1 MYSMSRADLIADLKA
16 SLQDAARVFTATADA
31 DFIRHLDTAA
41 LDMSR
46 KRPRT
51 LLGTLI
57 LEAEVFDYP
66 APADFYIYKSALWGV
81 SARRIQA
88 WDKRYPGRLPDVSG
102 VLNGS
107 IREIHLLPAPSAHQ
121 INVLGSSFKFY
132 YYAVHSIGDAAAE
145 TTIQIADRGLL
156 LLRAQ
161 AEAMKEMSMR
171 NIGKPVTMRDGISNG
186 PRNGTPQYLY
196 EQLMKIFEREAS

>member
-1 MYSMSRADLIADLKA
+1 MNSMSRADLIADLKA

-51 LLGTLI
+51 LLGTLK
-57 LEAEVFDYP
+57 LEADVFDYP

-81 SARRIQA
+81 TARRIQP
-88 WDKRYPGRLPDVSG
+88 WEKHHPGKLPDVISA
-102 VLNGS
+102 LNGS

-132 YYAVHSIGDAAAE
+132 YYAAHSIGDMAAA
-145 TTIQIADRGLL
+145 TTIQADDRGLL

-171 NIGKPVTMRDGISNG
+171 NIGKPVALRDGISNG

-196 EQLMKIFEREAS
+196 EQLMKFFEKEAS